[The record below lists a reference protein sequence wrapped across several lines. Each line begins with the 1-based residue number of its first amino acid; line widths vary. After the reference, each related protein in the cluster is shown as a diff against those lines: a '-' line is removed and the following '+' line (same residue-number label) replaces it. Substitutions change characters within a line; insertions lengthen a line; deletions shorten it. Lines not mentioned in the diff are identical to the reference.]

1 MGGARVTCQ
10 HPPPFYKLT
19 PTLLWALPGAL
30 DINSGYPTENTG
42 KLDCGARFSGETRR
56 GDDASDPIIFVPVRC

>member
-30 DINSGYPTENTG
+30 DINSKYWQ
-42 KLDCGARFSGETRR
+42 TRLWWYVLWR
-56 GDDASDPIIFVPVRC
+56 LS